1 MRVQMLL
8 YSVFMVRGM
17 VNRYNKLM
25 RNNQTLLAWFAVLLG
40 CTAITSIVFIFFK
53 ITVGSFLPAILPEI
67 QSDLL
72 YYLVQ
77 AKEVLDGFPM
87 LGNPYII
94 EHSKAQFPGLLLPIW
109 LTALPGFLGVGIN
122 TLYVINVFFYSILL
136 GGLLFII
143 SKKCTNN
150 KLWLSVGISIL
161 GLASLHNLMI
171 RPAIMQTVYPAFALF
186 VIALLGVLKNPHSTK
201 QYIYLGLI
209 TSVSF
214 YLYPYLWMIT
224 FTAVGMLIL
233 TAALQRNW
241 GTLQRLL
248 VMEICILAICIPQI
262 LTTISLFTDAGAHE
276 LQNRIGLVETHR
288 IHPLAIVYA
297 KYTFMTVGGLL
308 LLRTQRK
315 LRVPELLTL
324 LLTASLLIATYS
336 NLITGKELHFETH
349 FWRIGMFINIIA
361 IAVFT
366 EAVKEGRV
374 QRTVAGACLALLL
387 FATVNRVAI
396 RMGGFAYL
404 TKTEVT
410 HASYRNFQ
418 SFETIFN
425 YFNNN
430 NIADVV
436 IMAPERLSRYIPLYT
451 KNYVYFVGP
460 ARSHTIS
467 DSELL
472 ERFIIKNI
480 DRITGELLMQN
491 LVTFRGWKAERE
503 ASILNAY
510 GGNVQPIERIGGQE
524 FIEATLAKSK
534 QIDKEYDI
542 FLRKY
547 QIDYI
552 VIDAMATYNP
562 RLPTGSSP
570 VFQTDRFTIYKVI

>member
-1 MRVQMLL
+1 MLF

-53 ITVGSFLPAILPEI
+53 VTAGSFLPAILPEI

-336 NLITGKELHFETH
+336 NLITGKELHFDTH
-349 FWRIGMFINIIA
+349 FWRIGMFINIIG
-361 IAVFT
+361 IAVFA
-366 EAVKEGRV
+366 EVIKEGKM
-374 QRTVAGACLALLL
+374 QRAIAGTCIALLL
-387 FATVNRVAI
+387 LATVNRVAI

-410 HASYRNFQ
+410 YNNYRDIQ
-418 SFETIFN
+418 LFETVFD
-425 YFNNN
+425 YFNDN
-430 NIADVV
+430 NIANAV
-436 IMAPERLSRYIPLYT
+436 IMAPTRLSTYIPLYT
-451 KNYVYFVGP
+451 KNYVYYVGP
-460 ARSHTIS
+460 ARNNTIS
-467 DSELL
+467 NAELL
-472 ERFIIKNI
+472 DRFTIQNI
-480 DRITGELLMQN
+480 DRMSEEF
-491 LVTFRGWKAERE
+491 LVTNIKNFRGWKAERE
-503 ASILNAY
+503 SSLLNAY
-510 GGNVQPIERIGGQE
+510 GGNVKPIDRIGGQE
-524 FIEATLAKSK
+524 FIDNAIEQSVI
-534 QIDKEYDI
+534 IDREYDQY
-542 FLRKY
+542 LHRY
-547 QIDYI
+547 QVDYL
-552 VIDAMATYNP
+552 VMDAEFQKDNP
-562 RLPTGSSP
+562 RLPSSNSI
-570 VFQTDRFTIYKVI
+570 VFQTERFTIYSLSE